1 MGSVSYNFKGDVA
14 VITGAATG
22 IGRGTAVAF
31 AKAGAKIAICDFNEE
46 KGRETAQLCLEAGAD
61 IANFYKV
68 DVTSGEQFAAAR
80 EAILKDYGT
89 VDILFSNAGIA
100 QNNLGSPTTLD
111 LAEWTKLFNVNVFG
125 MIRACQTFAPIMK
138 EKKAGK
144 IVLTA
149 SIAAYMPSDILPAYS
164 SSKMAAINY
173 AQSLSLELG
182 AYNINVN
189 VLNPGYVYTPIYSEG
204 GAMKIR
210 DANAAKLGHF
220 KTGEEVLNAIA
231 MVNSSMH
238 RAQTVEDMAN
248 AVLFLCS
255 QGASE
260 LTGQVLNVDSGVIRR

>member
-1 MGSVSYNFKGDVA
+1 MGSICYNFKGDVV

-31 AKAGAKIAICDFNEE
+31 AKAGANVAICDFNEE
-46 KGRETAQLCLEAGAD
+46 KGLETARLCRESGAE
-61 IANFYKV
+61 IAKFYKV
-68 DVTSGEQFAAAR
+68 DVTSAEQFAAAR
-80 EAILKDYGT
+80 DAILNDFGT

-111 LAEWTKLFNVNVFG
+111 MAEWTKLFNVNVFG

-164 SSKMAAINY
+164 SSKAACINY

-182 AYNINVN
+182 AYNVNVN

-210 DANAAKLGHF
+210 DANAAKLGQF

-248 AVLFLCS
+248 TVLFLCS
-255 QGASE
+255 QEAKE

>member
-1 MGSVSYNFKGDVA
+1 MGSICYNFAHDVV

-31 AKAGAKIAICDFNEE
+31 AKAGANVAVCDFNEE
-46 KGRETAQLCLEAGAD
+46 KGRETARLCREAGAE
-61 IANFYKV
+61 IANFYRV
-68 DVTSGEQFAAAR
+68 DVTRAEDFSAAR
-80 EAILKDYGT
+80 DAILRDFGT

-100 QNNLGSPTTLD
+100 QNELGSPTALD
-111 LAEWTKLFNVNVFG
+111 MAEWNKLFSVNVFG
-125 MIRACQTFAPIMK
+125 MIRACQTFAPIMM

-164 SSKMAAINY
+164 SSKAACINY

-220 KTGEEVLNAIA
+220 QTGEEVLNAIA

-248 AVLFLCS
+248 TVLFLCS
-255 QGASE
+255 QQAKE

>member
-1 MGSVSYNFKGDVA
+1 MGSICYNFEHDVV

-22 IGRGTAVAF
+22 IGRGTALAF
-31 AKAGAKIAICDFNEE
+31 AKAGANVAICDFNEE
-46 KGRETAQLCLEAGAD
+46 KGLETARLCREAGPGMV
-61 IANFYKV
+61 NFYKV
-68 DVTSGEQFAAAR
+68 DVTGDEDFSAAR
-80 EAILKDYGT
+80 DAIVRDFGT

-100 QNNLGSPTTLD
+100 QNNLGAPSTLD
-111 LAEWTKLFNVNVFG
+111 LAEWSRLFQVNVFG

-164 SSKMAAINY
+164 SSKAACINY

-182 AYNINVN
+182 AYNVNVN

-210 DANAAKLGHF
+210 DANAAKLGQF

-248 AVLFLCS
+248 TVLFLCS
-255 QGASE
+255 QEAKE